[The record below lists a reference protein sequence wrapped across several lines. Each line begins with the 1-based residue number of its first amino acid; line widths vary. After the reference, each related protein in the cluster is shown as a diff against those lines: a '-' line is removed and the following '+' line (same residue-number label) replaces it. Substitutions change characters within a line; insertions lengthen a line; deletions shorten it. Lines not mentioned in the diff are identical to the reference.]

1 MSKSQINSG
10 TVHLDGFIYDWH
22 LQREP
27 HLSDDEGWKGM
38 TISLLQRDA
47 RREALVE
54 FPPPKRLLKGLP
66 RGRLQLD
73 DATISRCV
81 RSALSA
87 GWEPMTRGKP
97 VVFVVDSEGN

>member
-1 MSKSQINSG
+1 MIATTG
-10 TVHLDGFIYDWH
+10 GAVHVDGIIYDWH

-27 HLSDDEGWKGM
+27 RLSDDEGWIGM

-66 RGRLQLD
+66 PGRLQLD
-73 DATISRCV
+73 DGTITRCV
-81 RSALSA
+81 RAALSA
-87 GWEPMTRGKP
+87 GWEPETRGKP
-97 VVFVVDSEGN
+97 VTFVVDSEGN